1 MDQVCVKHNRKKYGQ
16 KLLPLPIEG
25 VDDEDCM
32 PNNTKAV
39 TCLQSWC

>member
-1 MDQVCVKHNRKKYGQ
+1 MKHKIILYGH
-16 KLLPLPIEG
+16 KLLPVLIEA

-32 PNNTKAV
+32 PDNTKAV